1 MSLEKEIFL
10 RLVKEGVAAIMRATS
25 SKIGN
30 ELAGIRESVSL
41 HESPK
46 KSC

>member
-1 MSLEKEIFL
+1 MKKEL
-10 RLVKEGVAAIMRATS
+10 AKHGEVAIMRATS

-41 HESPK
+41 RESPK
-46 KSC
+46 KKLLKIT